1 MPVIRRVMLAG
12 FFGVVRGV
20 VQVALRNM
28 GMMSGLFMIASL
40 MVISGGLVM
49 LCGMFVVLRR
59 SAMMLR
65 GIFGHGE
72 FSLKA

>member
-20 VQVALRNM
+20 VQVALRNR

-40 MVISGGLVM
+40 MVISDGLVM

-59 SAMMLR
+59 PAMMLR